1 MSPRPT
7 RKAPRPI
14 APFPATANTVNT
26 VNVSG
31 QLDVQLGTGVTRH
44 HNGDEDDDGGRERR
58 YGAQDGGPSLVPGSL
73 VAQGA
78 DEGASGSTS
87 RGGIVVTRQVT
98 VEVQPLSRSTGE
110 RRSARVRGRERDR
123 DEKPDGGRP
132 ERLERPA
139 EHVNVDGQQAAGQGS
154 DGAVEQEVEK
164 LVGLPS
170 SGTEV
175 TGTGYRPAST
185 SGQPSAAIPQPTE
198 SGISGNKPQAKVS
211 SSTTTIAKLAKP
223 APPRKSTPR
232 TKPPVQPRGTSS
244 IPTTNLAAASAP
256 TSTST
261 STDPKYKGKPIERR
275 VLPARIR
282 RAAGGGLDGMRDV
295 EEMVV
300 DWLQRWG
307 EPVTTPPDGLPI
319 LLTTLPLEMLN
330 PPPVF
335 TPTYSSS
342 GQEQSNG
349 PPITL
354 TPSRKI
360 DPASAGIVTVKME
373 GADALV
379 DVKGENTLGK
389 EEMIETPGWVMVKPG
404 EDDEQEAREELENG
418 PFIGIGSRPGTGT
431 GGVGKGK
438 GIVSP
443 VKRLRRM
450 HDEPEEDTSDAH
462 YIQLHRKHEAFERRQ
477 RLREKEKLQFER
489 YKLRSRIDLL
499 RNLSKPAWA
508 SIVATILARDE
519 DGWKSGRAKVGK
531 EGEEW
536 LRRRLLKEGEE
547 VMKRYEELLPPEN
560 RKHKAGAGVNTH
572 QHHLPTDATPNSTR
586 FPSPSGSTCASRIQS
601 LTPEPTVLP
610 ARVAALRDPVLGSTG
625 KRKRSS
631 MGTSK
636 GRPSSALGERN
647 RDRTENGNEKSDGVQ
662 EEEGDSSGWKKVAKT
677 YTGKKQSVQSTRRPD
692 VDGNGSEGE
701 AQVMNDGDGD
711 GNGDGNGEG
720 AEQPWNQN
728 SLLDPMSSSHRPPQV
743 SASPPRS
750 PPFFPPLTASGLP
763 CLIEAAS
770 RRESALQ
777 EAKASKARA
786 AEPRKGRLI
795 SWEKTRTSTRLG
807 VVSPFGLPIPGVVE
821 YKYEFTLT
829 EEEDFWPI
837 IAEREAT
844 ANRHRR
850 ESLLG
855 QTGMNG
861 LENVGTSSNGS
872 VHNEG
877 STRQVE
883 QTAVSGTEKM
893 ENIVVL

>member
-14 APFPATANTVNT
+14 APLPATANTVNT

-44 HNGDEDDDGGRERR
+44 HIGDEDDDGGREGG

-73 VAQGA
+73 VAQDA

-123 DEKPDGGRP
+123 EEKPDGGRP
-132 ERLERPA
+132 ERLERPV
-139 EHVNVDGQQAAGQGS
+139 EQVNVDGQQAAGQGS

-198 SGISGNKPQAKVS
+198 SGVSGNKPQAKVS
-211 SSTTTIAKLAKP
+211 SSTTTAKLAKP

-232 TKPPVQPRGTSS
+232 TKPPVQPKGTSS

-342 GQEQSNG
+342 GQAQSNG

-360 DPASAGIVTVKME
+360 DPASTGMVTVKME

-389 EEMIETPGWVMVKPG
+389 EEMIETPGWVIVKPG

-418 PFIGIGSRPGTGT
+418 PFAGIGSRPGTGTGT

-438 GIVSP
+438 GVVSP

-450 HDEPEEDTSDAH
+450 HDEVCLFFFFLLLEMIKGDELIYWISLKKIHPTRTTFSCIANT
-462 YIQLHRKHEAFERRQ
+462 
-477 RLREKEKLQFER
+477 KLLNAANVCA
-489 YKLRSRIDLL
+489 KKKNS
-499 RNLSKPAWA
+499 NS
-508 SIVATILARDE
+508 SGTNCVA
-519 DGWKSGRAKVGK
+519 
-531 EGEEW
+531 
-536 LRRRLLKEGEE
+536 
-547 VMKRYEELLPPEN
+547 
-560 RKHKAGAGVNTH
+560 
-572 QHHLPTDATPNSTR
+572 
-586 FPSPSGSTCASRIQS
+586 GSTSCA
-601 LTPEPTVLP
+601 TC
-610 ARVAALRDPVLGSTG
+610 
-625 KRKRSS
+625 
-631 MGTSK
+631 
-636 GRPSSALGERN
+636 
-647 RDRTENGNEKSDGVQ
+647 
-662 EEEGDSSGWKKVAKT
+662 
-677 YTGKKQSVQSTRRPD
+677 
-692 VDGNGSEGE
+692 
-701 AQVMNDGDGD
+701 
-711 GNGDGNGEG
+711 
-720 AEQPWNQN
+720 QN
-728 SLLDPMSSSHRPPQV
+728 
-743 SASPPRS
+743 
-750 PPFFPPLTASGLP
+750 
-763 CLIEAAS
+763 
-770 RRESALQ
+770 
-777 EAKASKARA
+777 
-786 AEPRKGRLI
+786 
-795 SWEKTRTSTRLG
+795 
-807 VVSPFGLPIPGVVE
+807 
-821 YKYEFTLT
+821 
-829 EEEDFWPI
+829 
-837 IAEREAT
+837 
-844 ANRHRR
+844 
-850 ESLLG
+850 LLG
-855 QTGMNG
+855 HR
-861 LENVGTSSNGS
+861 S
-872 VHNEG
+872 
-877 STRQVE
+877 
-883 QTAVSGTEKM
+883 
-893 ENIVVL
+893 